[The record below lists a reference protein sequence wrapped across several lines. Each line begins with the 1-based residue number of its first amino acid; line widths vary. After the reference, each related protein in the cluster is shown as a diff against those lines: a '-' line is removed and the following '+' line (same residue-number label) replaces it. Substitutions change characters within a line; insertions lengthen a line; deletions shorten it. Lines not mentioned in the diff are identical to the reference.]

1 MDKFQPDF
9 LYITPQN
16 HHDIEII
23 QCGTHECAPGNTY
36 GPAVRDIYLIHYIVT
51 GKGYFNDSTTIH
63 PLSTGDMFLI
73 TPDNVTMYYADMIEP
88 YTYIWVGFTGERADA
103 LVKSAG
109 LSLENPVVHDPGC
122 LEFFRGMLGELD
134 DIESKIDGQANALRI
149 QGELL
154 RCIGYLTRQEHKRR
168 LTTWTFSDRVAD
180 FIHNNISNPISITR
194 MAADFGFSRTYF
206 SDLFKK
212 EKGVSPQQY
221 LINYRVET
229 AARLLEETDLR
240 IGHIARSVGYDDA
253 LLFSRQFKAKTGL
266 SPSQA
271 RKRQK
276 S

>member
-73 TPDNVTMYYADMIEP
+73 TPDNVTVYYADMIEP

-122 LEFFRGMLGELD
+122 L
-134 DIESKIDGQANALRI
+134 
-149 QGELL
+149 
-154 RCIGYLTRQEHKRR
+154 
-168 LTTWTFSDRVAD
+168 
-180 FIHNNISNPISITR
+180 
-194 MAADFGFSRTYF
+194 
-206 SDLFKK
+206 
-212 EKGVSPQQY
+212 
-221 LINYRVET
+221 
-229 AARLLEETDLR
+229 
-240 IGHIARSVGYDDA
+240 
-253 LLFSRQFKAKTGL
+253 
-266 SPSQA
+266 
-271 RKRQK
+271 
-276 S
+276 

>member
-23 QCGTHECAPGNTY
+23 QCGTHECARRQHIWIGR
-36 GPAVRDIYLIHYIVT
+36 A
-51 GKGYFNDSTTIH
+51 GYCLH
-63 PLSTGDMFLI
+63 PLHRHRQGLFQRQHDHPSLSTGDMFLI
-73 TPDNVTMYYADMIEP
+73 TPDNVTAYYADMIEP

-109 LSLENPVVHDPGC
+109 LSQGKPRGARSWLSGI
-122 LEFFRGMLGELD
+122 FRGMLGELD

-212 EKGVSPQQY
+212 GKGVSPQQY

-229 AARLLEETDLR
+229 AARLLEKPT
-240 IGHIARSVGYDDA
+240 
-253 LLFSRQFKAKTGL
+253 
-266 SPSQA
+266 
-271 RKRQK
+271 
-276 S
+276 

>member
-73 TPDNVTMYYADMIEP
+73 TPDNVTVYYADMIEP

-229 AARLLEETDLR
+229 AARLLEETDPENRPYRPQRRLR
-240 IGHIARSVGYDDA
+240 RRPVV
-253 LLFSRQFKAKTGL
+253 F
-266 SPSQA
+266 PSIQSQN
-271 RKRQK
+271 RPQPQP